1 MSEAKRYYRK
11 NLSSQGLIYI
21 AGEEVEMSV
30 RNLSITG
37 LLAEL
42 SNNSLI
48 RTIEDLFEAIKL
60 STKVDLYLP
69 EMRMM
74 GEAEVARAELIEGHI
89 YLALEFCH
97 ISHDVDNTLYKRK
110 AYRKELVAP
119 GLIVFN
125 KKKYAFTTRNVS
137 VTGLMA
143 YLTEKIEVAEGTVT
157 IFDFK
162 HLNLRGEIKVVWT
175 EAAEDGGTYMGL
187 EYMHMEKTDIKGIP
201 RFVADKKTKANKKT
215 TP

>member
-1 MSEAKRYYRK
+1 MSETRQRYYRK
-11 NLSSQGLIYI
+11 NLTSQGLIYI
-21 AGEEVEMSV
+21 AGAEIEISV

-42 SNNSLI
+42 SNNCAI
-48 RTIEDLFEAIKL
+48 HCIEELFEAIKV

-69 EMRMM
+69 EMRLM
-74 GEAEVARAELIEGHI
+74 GEAEVVRADLIDGQI
-89 YLALEFCH
+89 YLALEFCQ
-97 ISHDVDNTLYKRK
+97 ISHDVDNMLYKRN
-110 AYRKELVAP
+110 AYRKEIVAP

-125 KKKYAFTTRNVS
+125 NKKYSFTTRNVS
-137 VTGLMA
+137 VTGLMIH
-143 YLTEKIEVAEGTVT
+143 LVEKIEVADETVT

-162 HLNLRGEIKVVWT
+162 HLNLRGEIKVVWS

-201 RFVADKKTKANKKT
+201 EFAPVPKKTKL
-215 TP
+215 